1 MHKIKASVMLAA
13 LVAAV
18 CLFLLLFT
26 ACTGS
31 QTAKSTEKPKET
43 QTGATQVNAQNTN
56 YQQITQSAAKAIMD
70 SGSAYILLDVRTGE
84 EFESGHIPNAVCLPY
99 EEIPAQAET
108 QLPDKNALILVYC
121 RSGRRSK
128 IAAQTLSDM
137 GYTDV
142 REFGGILDWP
152 YETVR

>member
-1 MHKIKASVMLAA
+1 MHKIKESVVLAA
-13 LVAAV
+13 LAAAV

-31 QTAKSTEKPKET
+31 KTAKSTENPKET
-43 QTGATQVNAQNTN
+43 QTEATQVNAQNTN
-56 YQQITQSAAKAIMD
+56 YQQITPSAAKAILD
-70 SGSAYILLDVRTGE
+70 GDSAYILLDVRTRE
-84 EFESGHIPNAVCLPY
+84 EFENGHIQNAVCLPY

-128 IAAQTLSDM
+128 IAAQALVNM

-152 YETVR
+152 YGTVR